1 MQRSCIVDV
10 PSMEGLG
17 GMGREECGIAD
28 KTVAH
33 CLGRKLHLDATLRR
47 LLLEEGG
54 AASLPR
60 MRIRAWVALLVA
72 APTF

>member
-1 MQRSCIVDV
+1 MLHV

-17 GMGREECGIAD
+17 GMCGEEGGISD

-60 MRIRAWVALLVA
+60 RRIRARAALLVA